1 MNFNIYIEDKLG
13 EQLQKATEVTG
24 KSKNALIREAL
35 NEWFMRHPMIKWPD
49 EILQQ
54 EGVEGFTSFESSRDK
69 FQPPKEDLFE

>member
-13 EQLQKATEVTG
+13 EHLQKATEVTG

-49 EILQQ
+49 EIMQH
-54 EGVEGFTSFESSRDK
+54 EGVEGFTSFESSRDEL
-69 FQPPKEDLFE
+69 QPPKEDPLA